1 MKTNYLLTLFIAA
14 LFLSCVTKVR
24 DTKTKD
30 ISCFEYSGRPSQA
43 LTYKEVASMLRHY
56 DNTKLGVLKK
66 TMAKG
71 GEDTRENF
79 YPLEDLKAYIAYIEK
94 LAKDKKIKLTGINI
108 ISAAYPKDS
117 KVEIKHGYQTLI
129 FMPATTL
136 KNGTERV
143 SFDPLHSEK
152 GKPRL
157 FAEILLSEF
166 NYSYRGY
173 QLNTTRTFMRSATTE
188 NTTDDD
194 DMESSAANRTHISPP
209 Q

>member
-1 MKTNYLLTLFIAA
+1 MKTNYLLTLLMAA
-14 LFLSCVTKVR
+14 LFLSCGTKVR

-43 LTYKEVASMLRHY
+43 LTYKEVASMLDHY
-56 DNTKLGVLKK
+56 DNTKLGILKK
-66 TMAKG
+66 TTAKG

-108 ISAAYPKDS
+108 ISAAYSKDS
-117 KVEIKHGYQTLI
+117 NDANKHGYQTLI

-136 KNGTERV
+136 KDGKERV
-143 SFDPLHSEK
+143 SFDPLHSEN

-157 FAEILLSEF
+157 FAEILFSKF

-173 QLNTTRTFMRSATTE
+173 QSNTTRTYMKSASLA
-188 NTTDDD
+188 NTTDGD

-209 Q
+209 Y